1 MNPLG
6 TYRPGNSLVHRLSP
20 GVKLLGLAAGIL
32 AITLCVRS
40 LPTLA
45 IAAAA
50 VTAVYGLAGIGPV
63 TAWRQFRPTLWI
75 LVFVLV
81 FQLIFTDWRRA
92 VLVTGILALS
102 VLLAAIVSL
111 TTRTTD
117 MLDSMTHAMT
127 PLRRLGVRTD
137 LIAIALA
144 LTIRTIPLI
153 VEIAGQVDE
162 ARRARGLRPGAR
174 ILVAPI
180 VIAALR
186 TADGFAE
193 SLSAR
198 GLD

>member
-6 TYRPGNSLVHRLSP
+6 TYRPGNSLLHRASP

-32 AITLCVRS
+32 VITLCVRT
-40 LPTLA
+40 LPALG

-50 VTAVYGLAGIGPV
+50 VVAVYALAGIGHV

-75 LVFVLV
+75 LLFVFV

-92 VLVTGILALS
+92 VLVCGILALS
-102 VLLAAIVSL
+102 VLLAAVVSL

-117 MLDSMTHAMT
+117 MLDSLTRAMS
-127 PLRRLGVRTD
+127 PLSKLGVRTD
-137 LIAIALA
+137 LIAISLA

>member
-6 TYRPGNSLVHRLSP
+6 TYRPGNSLLHRASP

-32 AITLCVRS
+32 VITLCVRT
-40 LPTLA
+40 LPALG

-50 VTAVYGLAGIGPV
+50 VVAVYALAGIGPV

-75 LVFVLV
+75 LLFVFV

-92 VLVTGILALS
+92 VLVCGMLALS
-102 VLLAAIVSL
+102 VLLAAVVSL

-117 MLDSMTHAMT
+117 MLDSLTRAMS
-127 PLRRLGVRTD
+127 PLSKLGVRTD
-137 LIAIALA
+137 LIAISLA

>member
-6 TYRPGNSLVHRLSP
+6 TYRPGNSLLHRASP

-32 AITLCVRS
+32 VITLCVRT
-40 LPTLA
+40 LPALG

-50 VTAVYGLAGIGPV
+50 IVAVYALAGIGPV

-75 LVFVLV
+75 LLFVFV

-92 VLVTGILALS
+92 VLVCGILALS
-102 VLLAAIVSL
+102 VLLAAVVSL

-117 MLDSMTHAMT
+117 MLDSLTRAMS
-127 PLRRLGVRTD
+127 PLSKLGVRTD
-137 LIAIALA
+137 LIAISLA

-174 ILVAPI
+174 ILFAPI

>member
-32 AITLCVRS
+32 TITLCVRS
-40 LPTLA
+40 LPALA

-50 VTAVYGLAGIGPV
+50 VTVVYGLAGIGPV

-117 MLDSMTHAMT
+117 MLDSMTHAMM

>member
-6 TYRPGNSLVHRLSP
+6 TYRPGNSLLHRASP

-32 AITLCVRS
+32 IITLCVRT
-40 LPTLA
+40 LPALG

-50 VTAVYGLAGIGPV
+50 VVAVYALAGIGPV

-75 LVFVLV
+75 LLFVFV
-81 FQLIFTDWRRA
+81 FQLVFTDWRRA
-92 VLVTGILALS
+92 VLVCGILALS
-102 VLLAAIVSL
+102 VLLAAVVSL

-117 MLDSMTHAMT
+117 MLDSLTRAMS
-127 PLRRLGVRTD
+127 PLSKLGVRTD
-137 LIAIALA
+137 LIAISLA

>member
-6 TYRPGNSLVHRLSP
+6 TYRPGSSLVHRLSP

-40 LPTLA
+40 LPALA

-50 VTAVYGLAGIGPV
+50 VTVVYGLAGIGPV

-117 MLDSMTHAMT
+117 MLDSMTHAMA

>member
-6 TYRPGNSLVHRLSP
+6 TYRPGSSLVHRLSP

-32 AITLCVRS
+32 TITLCVRS
-40 LPTLA
+40 LPALA

-50 VTAVYGLAGIGPV
+50 VTVVYGLAGIGPV

>member
-6 TYRPGNSLVHRLSP
+6 TYRPGNSLLHRASP
-20 GVKLLGLAAGIL
+20 GVKLLALAAGIL
-32 AITLCVRS
+32 VITLCVRT
-40 LPTLA
+40 LPALG

-50 VTAVYGLAGIGPV
+50 VVAVYALAGIGPV

-75 LVFVLV
+75 LLFVFV
-81 FQLIFTDWRRA
+81 FQLVFTDWRRA
-92 VLVTGILALS
+92 VLVCGILALS

-117 MLDSMTHAMT
+117 MLDSLTRAMS
-127 PLRRLGVRTD
+127 PLSKLGVRTD
-137 LIAIALA
+137 LIAISLA

>member
-1 MNPLG
+1 
-6 TYRPGNSLVHRLSP
+6 
-20 GVKLLGLAAGIL
+20 
-32 AITLCVRS
+32 
-40 LPTLA
+40 
-45 IAAAA
+45 
-50 VTAVYGLAGIGPV
+50 
-63 TAWRQFRPTLWI
+63 
-75 LVFVLV
+75 
-81 FQLIFTDWRRA
+81 
-92 VLVTGILALS
+92 
-102 VLLAAIVSL
+102 
-111 TTRTTD
+111 
-117 MLDSMTHAMT
+117 MLDSLTRAMS
-127 PLRRLGVRTD
+127 PLSKLGVRTD
-137 LIAIALA
+137 LIAISLA

>member
-6 TYRPGNSLVHRLSP
+6 TYRPGNSLLHKASP

-32 AITLCVRS
+32 VITLCVRT
-40 LPTLA
+40 LPTLG
-45 IAAAA
+45 IAA
-50 VTAVYGLAGIGPV
+50 TAVVAVYALAGIGPA

-75 LVFVLV
+75 LLFVFV
-81 FQLIFTDWRRA
+81 FQLVFTDWRRA
-92 VLVTGILALS
+92 VLVCGILALS
-102 VLLAAIVSL
+102 VLLAAVVSL

-117 MLDSMTHAMT
+117 MLDSLTRAMS
-127 PLRRLGVRTD
+127 PLSRLGVRTD
-137 LIAIALA
+137 LIGISLA

>member
-6 TYRPGNSLVHRLSP
+6 TYRPGNSLLHKASP

-40 LPTLA
+40 LPALG

-50 VTAVYGLAGIGPV
+50 VVAVYAIAGIGPA

-75 LVFVLV
+75 LVFVFV
-81 FQLIFTDWRRA
+81 FQVIFTDWRRA
-92 VLVTGILALS
+92 VLVCGILALS
-102 VLLAAIVSL
+102 VLLAAVVSL

-117 MLDSMTHAMT
+117 MLDSLTRAMS
-127 PLRRLGVRTD
+127 PLSKLGVRTD
-137 LIAIALA
+137 LIAISLA

>member
-6 TYRPGNSLVHRLSP
+6 TYRPGNSLLHKASP

-32 AITLCVRS
+32 VITLCVRT
-40 LPTLA
+40 LPTLG
-45 IAAAA
+45 IAA
-50 VTAVYGLAGIGPV
+50 TAVVAVYALAGIGPA

-75 LVFVLV
+75 LLFVFV
-81 FQLIFTDWRRA
+81 FQLVFTDWRRA
-92 VLVTGILALS
+92 VLVCGILALS
-102 VLLAAIVSL
+102 VLLAAVVSL

-117 MLDSMTHAMT
+117 MLDSLTRAMS
-127 PLRRLGVRTD
+127 PLSRLGVRTD
-137 LIAIALA
+137 LIGISLA

-153 VEIAGQVDE
+153 VEIAGQGDE

>member
-40 LPTLA
+40 LPALA

-50 VTAVYGLAGIGPV
+50 VTVVYGLAGIGPV

>member
-6 TYRPGNSLVHRLSP
+6 TYRPGNSLLHRASP

-32 AITLCVRS
+32 VITLCVRT
-40 LPTLA
+40 LPALG

-50 VTAVYGLAGIGPV
+50 IVAVYALAGIGPV

-75 LVFVLV
+75 LLFVFV

-92 VLVTGILALS
+92 VLVCGILALS
-102 VLLAAIVSL
+102 VLLAAVVSL

-117 MLDSMTHAMT
+117 MLDSLTRAMS
-127 PLRRLGVRTD
+127 PLSKLGVRTD
-137 LIAIALA
+137 LIAISLA

>member
-6 TYRPGNSLVHRLSP
+6 TYRPGNSLLHRASP

-32 AITLCVRS
+32 VITLCVRT
-40 LPTLA
+40 LPALGVAT
-45 IAAAA
+45 AA
-50 VTAVYGLAGIGPV
+50 VVAVYALAGIGPV

-75 LVFVLV
+75 LLFVFV

-92 VLVTGILALS
+92 VLVCGILALS
-102 VLLAAIVSL
+102 VLLAAVVSL

-117 MLDSMTHAMT
+117 MLDSLTRAMS
-127 PLRRLGVRTD
+127 PLSKLGVRTD
-137 LIAIALA
+137 LIAISLA

-153 VEIAGQVDE
+153 AEIAGQVDE

>member
-32 AITLCVRS
+32 TITLCVRS
-40 LPTLA
+40 LPALA

-50 VTAVYGLAGIGPV
+50 VTVVYGLAGIGPV

-174 ILVAPI
+174 ILAAPI

>member
-40 LPTLA
+40 LPALA

-50 VTAVYGLAGIGPV
+50 VTVVYGLAGIGPV

-117 MLDSMTHAMT
+117 MLDSMTHAMA

>member
-6 TYRPGNSLVHRLSP
+6 TYLPGHSLLHRASP

-32 AITLCVRS
+32 VITLCVRT
-40 LPTLA
+40 LPALG

-50 VTAVYGLAGIGPV
+50 VVAVYALAGIGPA

-75 LVFVLV
+75 LLFVFV

-92 VLVTGILALS
+92 VLLCGILALS
-102 VLLAAIVSL
+102 VLLAAVVSL

-117 MLDSMTHAMT
+117 MLDSLTRAMS
-127 PLRRLGVRTD
+127 PLSKLGVRTD
-137 LIAIALA
+137 LIAISLA

>member
-6 TYRPGNSLVHRLSP
+6 TYRPGNSLLHRASP

-32 AITLCVRS
+32 IITLCVRT
-40 LPTLA
+40 LPALG

-50 VTAVYGLAGIGPV
+50 VVAVYALAGIGPV

-75 LVFVLV
+75 LLFVFV

-92 VLVTGILALS
+92 VLVCGILALS
-102 VLLAAIVSL
+102 VLLAAVVSL

-117 MLDSMTHAMT
+117 MLDSLTRAMS
-127 PLRRLGVRTD
+127 PLSKLGVRTD
-137 LIAIALA
+137 LIAISLA

>member
-6 TYRPGNSLVHRLSP
+6 AYRPGHSLLHRLSP
-20 GVKLLGLAAGIL
+20 GVKLVGLAAGIL
-32 AITLCVRS
+32 AISIWVRTLPA
-40 LPTLA
+40 LG

-50 VTAVYGLAGIGPV
+50 VAFTYALAGIGAR

-75 LVFVLV
+75 LLFICV
-81 FQLIFTDWRRA
+81 FQWIFTDWRRA
-92 VLVTGILALS
+92 ALVSGILALS
-102 VLLAAIVSL
+102 VLLAAVVTA

-117 MLDSMTHAMT
+117 MLDSLTRVLN
-127 PLRRLGVRTD
+127 PLQRFGIRTD
-137 LIAIALA
+137 LLAIALA
-144 LTIRTIPLI
+144 LTIRSIPLMI
-153 VEIAGQVDE
+153 EVVGQVDE
-162 ARRARGLRPGAR
+162 ARRARGLRPGPR

-180 VIAALR
+180 VLAALR

>member
-6 TYRPGNSLVHRLSP
+6 TYRPGNSLLHRASP

-32 AITLCVRS
+32 IITLCVRT
-40 LPTLA
+40 LPALG

-50 VTAVYGLAGIGPV
+50 VVAVYALAGIGPV

-75 LVFVLV
+75 LLFVFV

-92 VLVTGILALS
+92 VLVCGILALS
-102 VLLAAIVSL
+102 VLLAAVVSL

-117 MLDSMTHAMT
+117 MLDSLTRAMS
-127 PLRRLGVRTD
+127 PLSKLGVRTD
-137 LIAIALA
+137 LIAISLA

-174 ILVAPI
+174 ILVSPI

>member
-6 TYRPGNSLVHRLSP
+6 TYRPGNSLLHRASP

-32 AITLCVRS
+32 VITLCVRT
-40 LPTLA
+40 LPALG

-50 VTAVYGLAGIGPV
+50 VVAVYALAGIGPV

-75 LVFVLV
+75 LLFVFV

-92 VLVTGILALS
+92 VLVCGILALS
-102 VLLAAIVSL
+102 VLLAAVVSL

-117 MLDSMTHAMT
+117 MLDSLTRAMS
-127 PLRRLGVRTD
+127 PLSKLGVRTD
-137 LIAIALA
+137 LIAISLA

>member
-6 TYRPGNSLVHRLSP
+6 TYRPGNSLLHRASP

-32 AITLCVRS
+32 VITLCVRT
-40 LPTLA
+40 LPALG

-50 VTAVYGLAGIGPV
+50 VVAVYALAGIGPV

-75 LVFVLV
+75 LLFVFV
-81 FQLIFTDWRRA
+81 FQLVFTDWRRA
-92 VLVTGILALS
+92 VLLCGILALS
-102 VLLAAIVSL
+102 VLLAAVVSL

-117 MLDSMTHAMT
+117 MLDSLTRAMS
-127 PLRRLGVRTD
+127 PLSKLGVRTD
-137 LIAIALA
+137 LIAISLA

>member
-6 TYRPGNSLVHRLSP
+6 TYRPGNSLLHRASP

-32 AITLCVRS
+32 VITLCVRT
-40 LPTLA
+40 LPALG

-50 VTAVYGLAGIGPV
+50 VVAVYALAGIGPV

-75 LVFVLV
+75 LLFVFV

-92 VLVTGILALS
+92 VLVCGILALS
-102 VLLAAIVSL
+102 VLLAAVVSL

-117 MLDSMTHAMT
+117 MLDSLTRAMS
-127 PLRRLGVRTD
+127 PLSKLGVRTD
-137 LIAIALA
+137 LIAISLA

-153 VEIAGQVDE
+153 AEIAGQVDE

>member
-1 MNPLG
+1 MTPLG
-6 TYRPGNSLVHRLSP
+6 TYRPGHSVLHRLSP
-20 GVKLLGLAAGIL
+20 GLKLVGLAAGIL
-32 AITLCVRS
+32 AISVWVRS
-40 LPTLA
+40 PLGLGV
-45 IAAAA
+45 AAAA
-50 VTAVYGLAGIGPV
+50 TAAIYVLAGIGPV
-63 TAWRQFRPTLWI
+63 DAWRQFRPTLWI
-75 LVFVLV
+75 LVFIFV
-81 FQLIFTDWRRA
+81 FQVIFTDWRRA
-92 VLVTGILALS
+92 VLVCGILALS
-102 VLLAAIVSL
+102 VLLAAVVSL

-117 MLDSMTHAMT
+117 MLDALTRGLS

-144 LTIRTIPLI
+144 LAVRSIPLI

-162 ARRARGLRPGAR
+162 ARRARGLRAGPR

-193 SLSAR
+193 SLTAR

>member
-1 MNPLG
+1 VNPLG
-6 TYRPGNSLVHRLSP
+6 TFRPGNSVVHKLSP
-20 GVKLLGLAAGIL
+20 GVKLVGLAAGIL

-40 LPTLA
+40 VPALG

-50 VTAVYGLAGIGPV
+50 VVAVYGLAGIGPA

-75 LVFVLV
+75 LVFVFA
-81 FQLIFTDWRRA
+81 FQLIVTDWRRA
-92 VLVTGILALS
+92 TVVTGILALS
-102 VLLAAIVSL
+102 VLLAALVSL

-117 MLDSMTHAMT
+117 MLDSLTRAMT
-127 PLRRLGVRTD
+127 PLQRIGVRTD

-144 LTIRTIPLI
+144 LTIRSIPLI
-153 VEIAGQVDE
+153 VEIAGRVDE

-174 ILVAPI
+174 ILFAPI
-180 VIAALR
+180 VIGALR

>member
-32 AITLCVRS
+32 TITLCVRS
-40 LPTLA
+40 LPALA

-50 VTAVYGLAGIGPV
+50 VTVVYGLAGIGPV

>member
-32 AITLCVRS
+32 TITLCVRS
-40 LPTLA
+40 LPALA

-50 VTAVYGLAGIGPV
+50 VTVVYGLAGIGPV

-117 MLDSMTHAMT
+117 MLDSMTHAMA

>member
-6 TYRPGNSLVHRLSP
+6 TYRPGNSLLHRASP

-32 AITLCVRS
+32 VITLCVRT
-40 LPTLA
+40 LPALGVAT
-45 IAAAA
+45 AA
-50 VTAVYGLAGIGPV
+50 VVAVYALAGIGPV

-75 LVFVLV
+75 LLFVFV

-92 VLVTGILALS
+92 VLVCGILALS
-102 VLLAAIVSL
+102 VLLAAVVSL

-117 MLDSMTHAMT
+117 MLDSLTRAMS
-127 PLRRLGVRTD
+127 PLSKLGVRTD
-137 LIAIALA
+137 LIAISLA

>member
-6 TYRPGNSLVHRLSP
+6 TYRPGNSLLHRASP

-32 AITLCVRS
+32 VITLCVRT
-40 LPTLA
+40 LPALG
-45 IAAAA
+45 IAAVA
-50 VTAVYGLAGIGPV
+50 VVAVYALAGIGPA

-75 LVFVLV
+75 LLFVFI
-81 FQLIFTDWRRA
+81 FQVIFTDWRRA
-92 VLVTGILALS
+92 VLVCGILALS
-102 VLLAAIVSL
+102 VLLAAVVSL

-117 MLDSMTHAMT
+117 MLDSLTRAMS
-127 PLRRLGVRTD
+127 PLSKLGVRTD
-137 LIAIALA
+137 LIAISLA